1 MLHPIAAGTKFKR
14 GIRIIASS
22 VALIGGLCWFACCST
37 ASRRL
42 PLRHILVLH
51 SYAPDNPRC
60 LKMNGLL
67 EKELEKKGIRADILY
82 RYMDTERRTYAQRY
96 AWYNALLDSLADNRP
111 DAVLINDDYAFTF
124 YLQCGHP
131 LVGQLPAVFT
141 GVYQLQPLQDTLKK
155 YPNITG
161 RWDHVDYLAYG
172 ENFPEACADH
182 RLLRNDAH
190 G

>member
-67 EKELEKKGIRADILY
+67 EKELEKRYSSRYPLSLHGYRTENLCAAIR
-82 RYMDTERRTYAQRY
+82 
-96 AWYNALLDSLADNRP
+96 
-111 DAVLINDDYAFTF
+111 
-124 YLQCGHP
+124 
-131 LVGQLPAVFT
+131 LV
-141 GVYQLQPLQDTLKK
+141 
-155 YPNITG
+155 
-161 RWDHVDYLAYG
+161 
-172 ENFPEACADH
+172 
-182 RLLRNDAH
+182 
-190 G
+190 